1 MAEVNEKQVKDIIS
15 GARNDIRDIEGY
27 VLGQLKNQ
35 VMSLSYILCKLLRKQ
50 IKNYCKITT

>member
-1 MAEVNEKQVKDIIS
+1 MSKDNQPTKSPITEKQIKEIIN

-35 VMSLSYILCKLLRKQ
+35 ILFFF
-50 IKNYCKITT
+50 ITL